1 MKNCSLISIDHINQL
16 IPAITALRHIKKG
29 QVNSISISP
38 VLIFT
43 KPHINF
49 SPLVIKHL
57 KQLLETV
64 NSYVLIEGNKLF
76 SKPKLITKI
85 PVRLRAKLLL
95 RKLSNFAVGEILYA
109 HDISSDFWNQTLMQA
124 FPHAKRI
131 CYGDALGLVYS
142 QNYFMS
148 LMFGLRKNQRF
159 SFNSS
164 LVQLKRKFL
173 FPTKKKQLL
182 AQQAVLAIP
191 CDPGQDFLKQCQLLI
206 PNKNE
211 VKQCVFD
218 LANALPEFKM
228 YGSELKEK
236 THKSHY
242 LFILSNL
249 TESKLTTL
257 GNEIALY
264 KEILASQVDRDA
276 TIIIK
281 PHPAHNSVMFQ
292 KIIQC
297 LQEEYDIHVIKS
309 DFYNLPIELAISLIE
324 SCTILSISYSSI
336 SIPYLYGK
344 NVQHVLSNQMIKKY
358 FIEEKMDWFIES
370 NNLFLN
376 IIAKLPNWN
385 QQSELSI

>member
-1 MKNCSLISIDHINQL
+1 ML
-16 IPAITALRHIKKG
+16 
-29 QVNSISISP
+29 V
-38 VLIFT
+38 FT
-43 KPHINF
+43 KPHIDF
-49 SPLVIKHL
+49 SPLAIKHL
-57 KQLLETV
+57 RQLLETV
-64 NSYVLIEGNKLF
+64 DSYILIQGNKLF
-76 SKPKLITKI
+76 SRPGLITKI
-85 PVRLRAKLLL
+85 PVRLRAKLIP
-95 RKLSNFAVGEILYA
+95 RKLGKVSVSEILYA

-124 FPHAKRI
+124 FPYAKRI

-142 QNYFMS
+142 QNYFTS

-182 AQQAVLAIP
+182 AQQAILAIP

-206 PNKNE
+206 PGKNE
-211 VKQCVFD
+211 VKQCVLD
-218 LANALPEFKM
+218 LASALPEFKT
-228 YGSELKEK
+228 YGNELIEK
-236 THKSHY
+236 ANKSCY

-249 TESKLTTL
+249 TDSKLTTIE
-257 GNEIALY
+257 NEIALY
-264 KEILASQVDRDA
+264 KEILASQVNHDA

-281 PHPAHNSVMFQ
+281 PHPAHNSVIFQ
-292 KIIQC
+292 KIIRC
-297 LQEEYDIHVIKS
+297 LQEEYDIRVIKN
-309 DFYNLPIELAISLIE
+309 DFNNLPIELAIHLIE

-344 NVQHVLSNQMIKKY
+344 NVRHVLSNQMIKKY
-358 FIEEKMDWFIES
+358 FVEEKKDWFIES

-376 IIAKLPNWN
+376 IIAKLPNWD